1 LEVRTRTEMLEVK
14 NLMVFFE
21 NSWLSMISVWSS
33 RNRWVLGSNS
43 AGKTTLMN
51 MISGLMIDIKR
62 KEDRRGGER
71 ITILGE
77 VRFEGE
83 DITNTE
89 PDKRVKK
96 GIVLSRER
104 HPIFPDSSV
113 EENLRIAAYLRRDS
127 EIKKTFDFVYSVFF
141 HLKDIKKRKAG
152 FCSGGEQQMLSIGMA
167 LMTKPRLLLMDEP
180 LLGLSPVLQ
189 RDLRRAIKQ
198 IRGEGVTILVT
209 EQFARPLLP
218 IIDRGYV
225 IENGIPV
232 LFGTGKEL
240 MDNPE
245 VKAAYFGLGP
255 QPFPSQ
261 WEMEIEGFLEC
272 RKSINDK
279 PVGSIYE
286 QFEKVCGII

>member
-1 LEVRTRTEMLEVK
+1 MRAEMLEAK

-21 NSWLSMISVWSS
+21 NSLAINDLSLEV
-33 RNRWVLGSNS
+33 RNEEIVGVLGSNS

-51 MISGLMIDIKR
+51 TISGLMIDIKR

-71 ITILGE
+71 ITLMGE

-83 DITNTE
+83 DITNIE
-89 PDKRVKK
+89 PDERVKK

-113 EENLRIAAYLRRDS
+113 EENLRIATYLRRDS
-127 EIKKTFDFVYSVFF
+127 GIKKTLDFVYEIFF
-141 HLKDIKKRKAG
+141 HLREIKKRKAG
-152 FCSGGEQQMLSIGMA
+152 FCSGGEQQMLAIGMA

-198 IRGEGVTILVT
+198 IQGEGVTILVT

-232 LFGTGKEL
+232 LSGTGKEL

-245 VKAAYFGLGP
+245 VKAAYFG
-255 QPFPSQ
+255 
-261 WEMEIEGFLEC
+261 I
-272 RKSINDK
+272 
-279 PVGSIYE
+279 
-286 QFEKVCGII
+286 

>member
-1 LEVRTRTEMLEVK
+1 MRAEMLEIK

-21 NSWLSMISVWSS
+21 NALAINDLSLEVRKEEIVG
-33 RNRWVLGSNS
+33 VLGSNS

-51 MISGLMIDIKR
+51 TLSGLIMDIKK

-71 ITILGE
+71 ITLLGE
-77 VRFEGE
+77 IRFEGE

-89 PDKRVKK
+89 PDERVKK

-113 EENLRIAAYLRRDS
+113 EENLKIATYLRKDS
-127 EIKKTFDFVYSVFF
+127 GIKKSFDFIYTIFF
-141 HLKDIKKRKAG
+141 HLKEIRKRKAG

-180 LLGLSPVLQ
+180 LLGLSPFLQ
-189 RDLRRAIKQ
+189 KDLIRAIKQ
-198 IRGEGVTILVT
+198 IQGEGVTLLVT

-225 IENGIPV
+225 IENGILV

-245 VKAAYFGLGP
+245 VKAAYFG
-255 QPFPSQ
+255 
-261 WEMEIEGFLEC
+261 
-272 RKSINDK
+272 
-279 PVGSIYE
+279 V
-286 QFEKVCGII
+286 

>member
-1 LEVRTRTEMLEVK
+1 MLEVK

-21 NSWLSMISVWSS
+21 NALAINNLSLEVQKEEIVG
-33 RNRWVLGSNS
+33 VLGSNS

-51 MISGLMIDIKR
+51 TISGLMIDIKK

-71 ITILGE
+71 ITVLGE
-77 VRFEGE
+77 VLFEGE

-104 HPIFPDSSV
+104 HPIFQDSTV
-113 EENLRIAAYLRRDS
+113 DENLRIAAYLRRDS
-127 EIKKTFDFVYSVFF
+127 GVKKTSEFVYTVFF
-141 HLKDIKKRKAG
+141 HLEEIKKRKAG
-152 FCSGGEQQMLSIGMA
+152 FCSGGEQQMLAIGMA

-180 LLGLSPVLQ
+180 LLGLSPLLQ
-189 RDLRRAIKQ
+189 HDLARAIKQ
-198 IRGEGVTILVT
+198 IRGEGVTILIT

-232 LFGTGKEL
+232 LSGTGQEL

-245 VKAAYFGLGP
+245 VKAAYFG
-255 QPFPSQ
+255 
-261 WEMEIEGFLEC
+261 
-272 RKSINDK
+272 
-279 PVGSIYE
+279 V
-286 QFEKVCGII
+286 

>member
-1 LEVRTRTEMLEVK
+1 MLEVK

-21 NSWLSMISVWSS
+21 NALAINNLSLEVHKEEIVG
-33 RNRWVLGSNS
+33 VLGSNS

-51 MISGLMIDIKR
+51 TISGLMIDIKR

-71 ITILGE
+71 ITVLGE

-104 HPIFPDSSV
+104 HPIFQESTVD
-113 EENLRIAAYLRRDS
+113 ENLRIAAYLRRDS
-127 EIKKTFDFVYSVFF
+127 GIKKTFEFVYTVFF
-141 HLKDIKKRKAG
+141 HLKEIKKRKAG
-152 FCSGGEQQMLSIGMA
+152 FCSGGEQQMLAIGMA

-180 LLGLSPVLQ
+180 LLGLSPLLQ
-189 RDLRRAIKQ
+189 RDLARAIKQ
-198 IRGEGVTILVT
+198 IRGEGVTLLIT

-232 LFGTGKEL
+232 LFGT
-240 MDNPE
+240 DRN
-245 VKAAYFGLGP
+245 
-255 QPFPSQ
+255 
-261 WEMEIEGFLEC
+261 
-272 RKSINDK
+272 
-279 PVGSIYE
+279 
-286 QFEKVCGII
+286 